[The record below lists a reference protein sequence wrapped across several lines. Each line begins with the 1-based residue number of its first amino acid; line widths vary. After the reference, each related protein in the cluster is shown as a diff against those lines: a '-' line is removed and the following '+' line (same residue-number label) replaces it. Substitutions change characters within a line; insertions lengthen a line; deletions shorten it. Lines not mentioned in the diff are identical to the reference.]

1 MLVYTSAVEPE
12 ACRPDPYQK
21 GATVHSLQLCL
32 FSSHLPNL
40 TSPLRPRVPISSLS
54 NPAHRTPSTSPSP
67 PTSPACKCT
76 SQGSSEEPETSGE
89 QADSVFQELPKS
101 CGVLSG
107 TPTGDLQSWHSHIH
121 TLAHEDSGPGTYSIH
136 PEHKYTPEVQTAK
149 GVYTVTYK
157 HTQLWMCTCARAH
170 THTSCLIGSK
180 GTQNWLGATHD
191 TIFTP
196 HPQLFVSEREKQ
208 GHHVNQTSP
217 D

>member
-1 MLVYTSAVEPE
+1 MGRECGAWRGHCEGLDFCLETGEPVLMCVYKSVVAPE
-12 ACRPDPYQK
+12 ARRPDPYQK
-21 GATVHSLQLCL
+21 GTTVHSLQLCL

-40 TSPLRPRVPISSLS
+40 TSPRRPRVPISSLS
-54 NPAHRTPSTSPSP
+54 NPARRSPSTSPSP

-121 TLAHEDSGPGTYSIH
+121 TLAHVDSGPGMYSIH

-149 GVYTVTYK
+149 GVHTVTYK
-157 HTQLWMCTCARAH
+157 HIQLWMCTCARTH
-170 THTSCLIGSK
+170 TH
-180 GTQNWLGATHD
+180 
-191 TIFTP
+191 
-196 HPQLFVSEREKQ
+196 
-208 GHHVNQTSP
+208 HV
-217 D
+217 